1 MWTLVPIFLVPFI
14 ISKITGEN
22 EEKVFLRYY
31 DLSNYI
37 KYLTGAMTQE
47 EYDEYEKFLK

>member
-1 MWTLVPIFLVPFI
+1 MRTFAPLFLVPFI

-37 KYLTGAMTQE
+37 KYLTGAMTQ
-47 EYDEYEKFLK
+47 